1 MHYALGDYVLDIT
14 QNAVEAGSAEVRVDF
29 DETDDETSVIIDDDG
44 CGMGGDELARALDP
58 FYTDGKKHAARHVGL
73 GLPFLK
79 QATEQ
84 ANGKFSIVSE
94 KGKGTRVAFSF
105 PKDNVD
111 TPPLEDIPGL
121 FLSLLC
127 LPGEHELVI
136 RRTRGRGER
145 LLRYELSRRALSEAV
160 GGLERGDSLSLL
172 MKYLA
177 SQEEE
182 D

>member
-1 MHYALGDYVLDIT
+1 MHYALGDYVLDIA
-14 QNAVEAGSAEVRVDF
+14 QNAVEAGSTEVRIDF
-29 DETDDETSVIIDDDG
+29 DETDDETSAVIDDNG
-44 CGMGGDELARALDP
+44 CGMGDEELARALDP
-58 FYTDGKKHAARHVGL
+58 FYSDGKKHAARRVGL

-84 ANGKFSIVSE
+84 ANGEFSIVSE

-127 LPGEHELVI
+127 LPGEHELLI
-136 RRTRGRGER
+136 RRSREGGGR
-145 LLRYELSRRALSEAV
+145 LLRYELSRRALSEAA

-172 MKYLA
+172 RKYLA
-177 SQEEE
+177 SQEE
-182 D
+182 DD

>member
-1 MHYALGDYVLDIT
+1 MHYALGDYVLDIA
-14 QNAVEAGSAEVRVDF
+14 QNAVEAGSAEVCVDF
-29 DETDDETSVIIDDDG
+29 AETDDETSVAIADNG
-44 CGMGGDELARALDP
+44 CGMSEEEVRRALDP
-58 FYTDGKKHAARHVGL
+58 FYTDGKKHAARRVGL

-84 ANGKFSIVSE
+84 ANGKFSIVSK

-105 PKDNVD
+105 PRGNVD
-111 TPPLEDIPGL
+111 SPPLEELPGL

-127 LPGEHELVI
+127 LPGSHELVI
-136 RRTRGRGER
+136 RRTKETGGRT
-145 LLRYELSRRALSEAV
+145 LRYELSRRALSEAV
-160 GGLERGDSLSLL
+160 GGLERGDSLALL
-172 MKYLA
+172 REYLA

>member
-1 MHYALGDYVLDIT
+1 MHYALGDYVLDIA

-29 DETDDETSVIIDDDG
+29 AETDDGTSVAIEDNG
-44 CGMGGDELARALDP
+44 CGMSEEEIRRALDP
-58 FYTDGKKHAARHVGL
+58 FYSDGKKHASRRVGL

-94 KGKGTRVAFSF
+94 RGKGTRVAFSF
-105 PKDNVD
+105 PRDNVD
-111 TPPLEDIPGL
+111 TPPLEELPGL

-136 RRTRGRGER
+136 RRTRERGGRT
-145 LLRYELSRRALSEAV
+145 LRYELSRRALSEAA
-160 GGLERGDSLSLL
+160 GGLERGDSLALL
-172 MKYLA
+172 REYLA
-177 SQEEE
+177 SQEEG

>member
-1 MHYALGDYVLDIT
+1 MHYALGDYVLDIA

-29 DETDDETSVIIDDDG
+29 DETDEAFSVAIQDNG
-44 CGMGGDELARALDP
+44 CGMGDEELARALDP
-58 FYTDGKKHAARHVGL
+58 FYSDGKKHAARRVGL

-84 ANGKFSIVSE
+84 ANGSFSIVSE

-111 TPPLEDIPGL
+111 TPPLENVPAL

-127 LPGEHELVI
+127 LPGEHEFVI
-136 RRTRGRGER
+136 RRTRGGKKRP
-145 LLRYELSRRALSEAV
+145 LRYELSRRALSEAV

-172 MKYLA
+172 REYLV
-177 SQEEE
+177 SQEE
-182 D
+182 DD

>member
-1 MHYALGDYVLDIT
+1 MHYALGDYVLDIA
-14 QNAVEAGSAEVRVDF
+14 QNAVEAGSTEVSVDLA
-29 DETDDETSVIIDDDG
+29 ETDEETSVAIADNG
-44 CGMGGDELARALDP
+44 CGMSEEEIRRALDP
-58 FYTDGKKHAARHVGL
+58 FYTDGKKHAARRVGL
-73 GLPFLK
+73 GLPFLR

-84 ANGKFSIVSE
+84 AKGTFSIVSE

-105 PKDNVD
+105 PRDNVD
-111 TPPLEDIPGL
+111 SPPLEELPGL

-136 RRTRGRGER
+136 RRTKDTGGRT
-145 LLRYELSRRALSEAV
+145 LRYELSRRALSEAA
-160 GGLERGDSLSLL
+160 GGLERGDSLALL
-172 MKYLA
+172 REYLA